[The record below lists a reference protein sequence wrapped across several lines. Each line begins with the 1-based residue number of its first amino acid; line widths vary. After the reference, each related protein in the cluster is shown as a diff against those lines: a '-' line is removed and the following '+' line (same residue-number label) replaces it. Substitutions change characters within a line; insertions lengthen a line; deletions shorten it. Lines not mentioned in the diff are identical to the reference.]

1 MFLILEADTPEAG
14 EQAWFKLWLAVS
26 STLSAKPFVESPM
39 APSTWWS
46 QQTLWEVQRAWGGL
60 GMVPHSPDPVWA
72 HAVSRLTSLRAHL
85 PSIPP
90 PAQTCSLHGAAS
102 AGGSACM
109 WGGDTWL
116 SMLYLIAPHMLATGP
131 TAFRSPGSPGVCP
144 ACLQG
149 VAGRSVARQNTE
161 LHEDRADR
169 GAQRAQL
176 CLHHRPVC
184 WGPFPAKPSVGLP
197 LPSLGPPT
205 APGTFPVEC
214 GHHEE
219 VRPYGGAGAWPVELI
234 SPSLGDS
241 KMFWSLWPCSKQPS
255 AGYAQ
260 AYARNQITN
269 FLCITNFYFY

>member
-1 MFLILEADTPEAG
+1 MFLILEADTLEAG
-14 EQAWFKLWLAVS
+14 EQAWFKLWSAVS
-26 STLSAKPFVESPM
+26 STLSAKPFVEPPM
-39 APSTWWS
+39 APWTWWS

-72 HAVSRLTSLRAHL
+72 HAVSRVTSLRARL

-90 PAQTCSLHGAAS
+90 PAQTCSRHGAAS

-116 SMLYLIAPHMLATGP
+116 PTLYLITPHMLATGP

-149 VAGRSVARQNTE
+149 VVGRSVARQNTE

-176 CLHHRPVC
+176 CLHHRPVSC
-184 WGPFPAKPSVGLP
+184 QTLCRSSTALP
-197 LPSLGPPT
+197 RATHSSWHLPSGVWASWGGQTLWWGRRL
-205 APGTFPVEC
+205 ARGADLSFPRRQWDVL
-214 GHHEE
+214 
-219 VRPYGGAGAWPVELI
+219 VIVTL
-234 SPSLGDS
+234 L
-241 KMFWSLWPCSKQPS
+241 
-255 AGYAQ
+255 Q
-260 AYARNQITN
+260 ATLSGVCTR
-269 FLCITNFYFY
+269 LC

>member
-1 MFLILEADTPEAG
+1 MISSFLHIISQALCRASYGSLNMVVSADPLGGAEGLRWAG
-14 EQAWFKLWLAVS
+14 NGS
-26 STLSAKPFVESPM
+26 PFSRSCLGTCCV
-39 APSTWWS
+39 
-46 QQTLWEVQRAWGGL
+46 RA
-60 GMVPHSPDPVWA
+60 
-72 HAVSRLTSLRAHL
+72 RL

-90 PAQTCSLHGAAS
+90 PAQTCSRHGAAS

-116 SMLYLIAPHMLATGP
+116 PTLYLITPHMLATGP

-149 VAGRSVARQNTE
+149 VVGRSVARQNTE

-241 KMFWSLWPCSKQPS
+241 EMFWSLWPCSKQPS
-255 AGYAQ
+255 AGYAH
-260 AYARNQITN
+260 AYARDQITN